1 MLWLGLF
8 TAAKKGKK
16 GMAGMEGGGQLDTVR
31 AKFGL
36 HFCAALNCGGVYFE
50 NTEAIQSLFEL
61 PVSVSYLE
69 TLILGASGKPRSTHR
84 M

>member
-1 MLWLGLF
+1 
-8 TAAKKGKK
+8 
-16 GMAGMEGGGQLDTVR
+16 MAGGERWSGGLCANNVR
-31 AKFGL
+31 SAL
-36 HFCAALNCGGVYFE
+36 LRPSSIFCGIYFE

-69 TLILGASGKPRSTHR
+69 TLILCASGKPRSTHR